1 MDRLADN
8 HAGQSSVRTPS
19 DRAHV
24 LLEINNAIVSHL
36 DLAQVLNAI
45 SDCLRRE
52 IKHDFAGLALYDSE
66 KNHLRV
72 HALDFPVDQK
82 FYAKGQTIPLE
93 GTPAGLAFTSRKPVL
108 RQRID
113 VEEFPA
119 DLVKNAVAKGLR
131 SGCAVPLICHDRTVG
146 SIALASVREGA
157 FTEAD
162 AELLTQ
168 IGSQVAIAVENA
180 LSYEQTRLAQRQ
192 VAHERDRSR
201 LLLEVNNAV
210 ISHLNLQ
217 DVLKSFTAS
226 LRGVMQHDSAF
237 INLCDE
243 SGTQMRQKAVDV
255 GNMEGVVFEPGLL
268 IPLEGTPEQ
277 KAIASREPVLFSSA
291 AELAKFGSPWVR
303 YAINTK

>member
-1 MDRLADN
+1 MHRLSDS
-8 HAGQSSVRTPS
+8 HAGQPSVRPPS

-36 DLAQVLNAI
+36 DLAQVLNAV

-52 IKHDFAGLALYDSE
+52 IKHDFAGLALYDAE
-66 KNHLRV
+66 NNHLRV

-82 FYAKGQTIPLE
+82 FYEKGQTIPLE

-113 VEEFPA
+113 VNEFPA
-119 DLVKNAVAKGLR
+119 DMVKHAVAKGLR
-131 SGCAVPLICHDRTVG
+131 SGCAVPLVCHDRVVG
-146 SIALASVREGA
+146 SMALASVSEGA

-168 IGSQVAIAVENA
+168 IGGQVAIAVENA
-180 LSYEQTRLAQRQ
+180 LHFEQTRRAQRQ
-192 VAHERDRSR
+192 VAQERDRSR

-217 DVLKSFTAS
+217 DLLKSFTAS
-226 LRGVMQHDSAF
+226 LRGVMQHRHDRRGDASRPPHARRS
-237 INLCDE
+237 LQPRSTRSC
-243 SGTQMRQKAVDV
+243 
-255 GNMEGVVFEPGLL
+255 
-268 IPLEGTPEQ
+268 GTPDQ
-277 KAIASREPVLFSSA
+277 TGRCPRHPPRKLQRLGRRWRAPDLTS
-291 AELAKFGSPWVR
+291 GQTVR
-303 YAINTK
+303 KPRH